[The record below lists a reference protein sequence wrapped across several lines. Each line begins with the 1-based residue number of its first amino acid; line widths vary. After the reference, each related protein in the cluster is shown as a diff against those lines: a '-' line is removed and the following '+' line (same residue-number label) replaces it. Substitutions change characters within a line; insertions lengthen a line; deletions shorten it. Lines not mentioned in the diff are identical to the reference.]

1 MVFLFEI
8 ILLFDII
15 DKCEWRRLTLSKTE
29 LDKFTLRKEEIAKQL
44 QDLTDIQKKYYICEK
59 MNELGLNTNYN
70 QFQKSI
76 GNDWVRTDELLALI
90 SALSDFES
98 KEKVNLLQA
107 IFLLA
112 IKEEEVIKQT
122 LYQEEIVLFH
132 SVLENY
138 RVLAEELHLETTIEK
153 CNLFSYLLWNGY
165 FSYNKEH
172 FYDLND
178 RHPIIGMYFLDIIFG
193 RGVCL
198 NYADALNRY
207 LQVCGIESAPLICK
221 VPAFNGQD
229 SEYNLPITRNSKKV
243 KFSFSNSILSRLT
256 FLEEKVGNHAITL
269 VKDHDHYFAY
279 DPTNLIVLNIDNDQ
293 TLSVVTGDFQFDL
306 KLFFSFLVTND
317 SGQLYNEMLSHPVIQ
332 GISKDRVISSFENTL
347 SIVKENRQLLD
358 STYDTVQ
365 PTLEKI
371 AQTCIEKKKR
381 KKL

>member
-1 MVFLFEI
+1 M
-8 ILLFDII
+8 
-15 DKCEWRRLTLSKTE
+15 SKTE

-112 IKEEEVIKQT
+112 IKEEEVRKQT

-138 RVLAEELHLETTIEK
+138 RVLAEELHFETTIEK

-221 VPAFNGQD
+221 VSAFNRQD

-243 KFSFSNSILSRLT
+243 KFTFSNSILSCLT
-256 FLEEKVGNHAITL
+256 FLVEKVGNHAITL

-279 DPTNLIVLNIDNDQ
+279 DPTNLIVLNIDNAQ
-293 TLSVVTGDFQFDL
+293 TLSVVTGDFQYDL
-306 KLFFSFLVTND
+306 KLFTSFLITND
-317 SGQLYNEMLSHPVIQ
+317 NGQLYNEMLSHPVIQ
-332 GISKDRVISSFENTL
+332 GVSKDMMISSFENTL
-347 SIVKENRQLLD
+347 SIVSENRQLLD
-358 STYDTVQ
+358 SAYDNIQ

-371 AQTCIEKKKR
+371 TQTCIEKKKR
-381 KKL
+381 KKLW